1 MIMKKILYSVIIL
14 LAFGSENSFAQKK
27 TSITA
32 FNGLK
37 GNYVYNLFKP
47 ASPEHPDRDSVAS
60 FRFERKLANE
70 TNWQLL
76 QDFHTPSTFEELQ
89 KNYAQSKKMVF
100 DNRETENYQIEEIW
114 PIYNKT
120 FSYDSLQIYLS
131 QQAVAAAFGIL
142 LIDTAIRPG
151 QTYQYRITQ
160 VKTDGHTRG
169 QYITNA
175 VNSNDRY
182 LAEKPVFKARK
193 ITGSLITLKWT
204 SKVGQTPQALLVK
217 RNNGPHKKFEQK
229 QLPYTIEERAD
240 SLVFTIADDDVTID
254 ELYQYTITPV
264 NRFGGGAFVVSDTA
278 SAAILDQNLL
288 IPQVFN
294 AHADSAKQRIVLN
307 WGFFKP
313 EYISVVKV
321 FRSIDYEGNYLFV
334 GTGTNNQFVDE
345 TAVLGQKYY
354 YYLTITDKLGRES
367 LKSIKVYGLVQ
378 SLKVPNAPQNVTA
391 IAANNQ
397 ITVSWKDLSFDTR
410 GFYVYR
416 NDQYGGK
423 MLLISDFITADIK
436 KGGNYSFVD
445 TAKLT
450 GKVGYAVVAE
460 NLSNKRSEFSNL
472 FYLKGGA
479 VVAQAPVVFDQLIDG
494 NNHRIFW
501 QSPTGENQPAGYNV
515 YRKINEGNYIMITR
529 NPIRADKT
537 TFTDTTN
544 LSGSIKYKV
553 VSINAAAEEGGSS
566 NEITFADRMDIFSP
580 SSLKTFY
587 SEDHA
592 AVVLEW
598 QTSQGKV
605 KKYEIYRYIRGAEP
619 ARVGE
624 VTGKAHTYKDS
635 SFVKDKTNYYYVVAV
650 DENGRKSA
658 PSTESFKMAINKN

>member
-1 MIMKKILYSVIIL
+1 MKKILYSCIIL
-14 LAFGSENSFAQKK
+14 LVFGSENSLAQKR

-32 FNGLK
+32 YNGLK

-70 TNWQLL
+70 ANWQLL
-76 QDFHTPSTFEELQ
+76 RDFHTPTTFDELE

-114 PIYNKT
+114 PIYKKT

-160 VKTDGHTRG
+160 VKTDGQIRG
-169 QYITNA
+169 QYITNP
-175 VNSNDRY
+175 VSTNDRY
-182 LAEKPVFKARK
+182 LAEKPVFAARR
-193 ITGSLITLKWT
+193 ITGSLITLKWI
-204 SKVGQTPQALLVK
+204 SKAGKTPQALLVK
-217 RNNGPHKKFEQK
+217 KNNGPHKKFEQK

-240 SLVFTIADDDVTID
+240 SLVFTIADDDINMD

-264 NRFGGGAFVVSDTA
+264 NRFGGGAFVVSDIA

-294 AHADSAKQRIVLN
+294 AHADSIKQRIVLN

-313 EYISVVKV
+313 EYISVVKI
-321 FRSIDYEGNYLFV
+321 FRSTEYEENYRFV
-334 GTGTNNQFVDE
+334 GTGTNNQFIDD
-345 TAVLGQKYY
+345 TAIAGQKYY
-354 YYLTITDKLGRES
+354 YYLTVTDKLGRES

-378 SLKVPNAPQNVTA
+378 SAKAPNVPQNVTA
-391 IAANNQ
+391 SKAKNQ
-397 ITVSWKDLSFDTR
+397 ITVTWQDLSLDTR

-416 NDQYGGK
+416 NDQHGGK
-423 MLLISDFITADIK
+423 MLLISDFIPADIK
-436 KGGNYSFVD
+436 KIGNYSFID

-450 GKVGYAVVAE
+450 GKVGYAIVAE
-460 NLSNKRSEFSNL
+460 NLSNKRSEFSNV
-472 FYLKGGA
+472 FYLQAGT
-479 VVAQAPVVFDQLIDG
+479 VVSQAPVIYDQLADG

-501 QSPTGENQPAGYNV
+501 QSPTGDNQPAGYKV
-515 YRKINEGNYIMITR
+515 YRKNNEGNYMMITR

-537 TFTDTTN
+537 TFTDTVK
-544 LSGSIKYKV
+544 LSGTIKYKV
-553 VSINAAAEEGGSS
+553 VSINVSGEEGGSS
-566 NEITFADRMDIFSP
+566 NEVVFTQRMGVFSP

-587 SEDHA
+587 SEDQD
-592 AVVLEW
+592 AVLLEW
-598 QTSQGKV
+598 QTSQGLV
-605 KKYEIYRYIRGAEP
+605 KKYEIYRYSRGSEP
-619 ARVGE
+619 TKVGE
-624 VTGKAHTYKDS
+624 VTGKSHTYKDI
-635 SFVKDKTNYYYVVAV
+635 SFVKNKTNYYYVVAV
-650 DENGRKSA
+650 DDSGKKSE
-658 PSTESFKMAINKN
+658 PSNESFKMAINKN